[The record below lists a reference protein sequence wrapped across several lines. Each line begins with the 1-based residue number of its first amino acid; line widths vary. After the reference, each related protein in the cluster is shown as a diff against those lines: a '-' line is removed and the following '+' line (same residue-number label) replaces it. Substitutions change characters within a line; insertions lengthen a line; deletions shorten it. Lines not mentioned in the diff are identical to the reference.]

1 MAGIESGTPP
11 KDWFG
16 KPVGRGRLGR
26 NTYLLKHY
34 RKKRKTETGIT
45 VAIQATFMPWIGL
58 NCRIQYGVE
67 FIVLGIVAFG
77 AALLTFISGFG
88 LGTLLMPALACF
100 VAPEA
105 AVALTAVVHL
115 LTNLTK
121 VALVG
126 KQAQRSILLQFG
138 LPAIAGGLAGGYL
151 LTTWSQANEPII
163 WQLGSWTCWTYPA
176 PLAIGLIMLS
186 VAVLE
191 LNPWFDT
198 WRPQAKWLPLGG
210 LVSGLLGG
218 LSGHQGALRS
228 AFLIGLPTLTPV
240 SFVATGAVIAC
251 AVDGARLLA
260 YGSAAWLPASNHI
273 ELLGIAAGAALAG
286 TWAGNRWLPK
296 VTLPFVRRMVGV
308 ALLVIALRLITG
320 GFPLPA

>member
-1 MAGIESGTPP
+1 MISIE
-11 KDWFG
+11 
-16 KPVGRGRLGR
+16 
-26 NTYLLKHY
+26 
-34 RKKRKTETGIT
+34 
-45 VAIQATFMPWIGL
+45 IQATFMPWIGF
-58 NCRIQYGVE
+58 NCLIQCDVE
-67 FIVLGIVAFG
+67 FVVLAIVAFG

-126 KQAQRSILLQFG
+126 KQAQPSTLLRFG
-138 LPAIAGGLAGGYL
+138 LTAIVGGFIGGYL
-151 LTTWSQANEPII
+151 LTTWSQATEPII
-163 WQLGSWTCWTYPA
+163 WQLGAWTCWTYPA
-176 PLAIGLIMLS
+176 PLAIGLTMLS

-210 LVSGLLGG
+210 LVSGMLGG

-228 AFLIGLPTLTPV
+228 AFLINLPGLTPV

-260 YGSAAWLPASNHI
+260 YGSTAWLPASNHI
-273 ELLGIAAGAALAG
+273 DLLAIAAGAALAG
-286 TWAGNRWLPK
+286 TWVGNRCLSK

-308 ALLVIALRLITG
+308 ALLVIAIRLITG

>member
-1 MAGIESGTPP
+1 
-11 KDWFG
+11 
-16 KPVGRGRLGR
+16 
-26 NTYLLKHY
+26 
-34 RKKRKTETGIT
+34 
-45 VAIQATFMPWIGL
+45 
-58 NCRIQYGVE
+58 VE
-67 FIVLGIVAFG
+67 FVVIAIVAFG

-126 KQAQRSILLQFG
+126 KQAQPSTLLRFG
-138 LPAIAGGLAGGYL
+138 LTAIVGGFIGGYL
-151 LTTWSQANEPII
+151 LTTWSQATEPII
-163 WQLGSWTCWTYPA
+163 WQLGAWTCWTYPA
-176 PLAIGLIMLS
+176 PLAIGLTMLS

-210 LVSGLLGG
+210 LVSGMLGG

-228 AFLIGLPTLTPV
+228 AFLINLPGLTPV

-260 YGSAAWLPASNHI
+260 YGSTAWLPASNHI
-273 ELLGIAAGAALAG
+273 DLLAIAAGAALAG
-286 TWAGNRWLPK
+286 TWVGNRCLSK

-308 ALLVIALRLITG
+308 ALLVIAIRLITG

>member
-1 MAGIESGTPP
+1 
-11 KDWFG
+11 
-16 KPVGRGRLGR
+16 
-26 NTYLLKHY
+26 
-34 RKKRKTETGIT
+34 
-45 VAIQATFMPWIGL
+45 MPWIRPQ
-58 NCRIQYGVE
+58 CRIQCDVE
-67 FIVLGIVAFG
+67 FVVIAIVAFG

-126 KQAQRSILLQFG
+126 KQAQSSTLLRFG
-138 LPAIAGGLAGGYL
+138 LPAIVGGFVGGYF
-151 LTTWSQANEPII
+151 LTTWSQVNEPII

-186 VAVLE
+186 LAVLE

-198 WRPQAKWLPLGG
+198 WRPQARWLPLGG
-210 LVSGLLGG
+210 LVSGMLGG

-228 AFLIGLPTLTPV
+228 AILIGLPGLTPV

-260 YGSAAWLPASNHI
+260 YGSTAWLPASNHI
-273 ELLGIAAGAALAG
+273 DLLAIAGGAALAG
-286 TWAGNRWLPK
+286 TWVGNRCLSK
-296 VTLPFVRRMVGV
+296 VTLPFVRRMVAV
-308 ALLVIALRLITG
+308 ALLVIAIRLITG

>member
-1 MAGIESGTPP
+1 
-11 KDWFG
+11 
-16 KPVGRGRLGR
+16 
-26 NTYLLKHY
+26 
-34 RKKRKTETGIT
+34 
-45 VAIQATFMPWIGL
+45 MPWIRPQ
-58 NCRIQYGVE
+58 CRIQCDVE
-67 FIVLGIVAFG
+67 FVVIAIVAFG

-126 KQAQRSILLQFG
+126 KQAQSSTLLRFG
-138 LPAIAGGLAGGYL
+138 LPAIVGGFVGGYF
-151 LTTWSQANEPII
+151 LTTWSQVNEPII

-186 VAVLE
+186 LAVLE

-198 WRPQAKWLPLGG
+198 WRPQARWLPLGG
-210 LVSGLLGG
+210 LVSGMLGG

-228 AFLIGLPTLTPV
+228 AFLIGLPGLTPV

-260 YGSAAWLPASNHI
+260 YGSTAWLPASNHI
-273 ELLGIAAGAALAG
+273 DLLAIAGGAALAG
-286 TWAGNRWLPK
+286 TWVGNRCLSK
-296 VTLPFVRRMVGV
+296 VTLPFVRRMVAV
-308 ALLVIALRLITG
+308 ALLVIAIRLITG

>member
-1 MAGIESGTPP
+1 MISIE
-11 KDWFG
+11 
-16 KPVGRGRLGR
+16 
-26 NTYLLKHY
+26 
-34 RKKRKTETGIT
+34 
-45 VAIQATFMPWIGL
+45 IQATFMPWIGF
-58 NCRIQYGVE
+58 NCLIQCDVE
-67 FIVLGIVAFG
+67 FVVLAIVAFG

-126 KQAQRSILLQFG
+126 KQAQPSTLLRFG
-138 LPAIAGGLAGGYL
+138 LPAVVGGFIGGYL
-151 LTTWSQANEPII
+151 LTTWSQATEPII
-163 WQLGSWTCWTYPA
+163 WQLGAWTCWTYPA

-186 VAVLE
+186 VAGLE
-191 LNPWFDT
+191 LNPGFDT

-210 LVSGLLGG
+210 LVSGMLGG

-228 AFLIGLPTLTPV
+228 AFLINLPGLTPV

-260 YGSAAWLPASNHI
+260 YGSTAWLPASNHI
-273 ELLGIAAGAALAG
+273 DLLAIAAGAALAG
-286 TWAGNRWLPK
+286 TWVGNRWLSK

-308 ALLVIALRLITG
+308 ALLVIAIRLITG